1 MHYTPPPRDPKAP
14 PVRINLLSD
23 TQTRPTAGMREA
35 MARAEVGDEQIGDD
49 PTVNQLCERVA
60 DLLGKEAAV
69 FMPSGTMCNVAAT
82 LVHCRPG
89 DEILAHETA
98 HIIARE
104 GGAHAA
110 LGGFQITPLKGEDGQ
125 FSPEAFKAALHPR
138 SRYQP
143 PQTVVSVEQT
153 ANIGGGTIW
162 KKAALDE
169 VVEIAKANG
178 MATHMDGARLLN
190 ATVATG
196 ISASDMAAGWD
207 SAWIDFSKGLGAP
220 IGGVIAGSRA
230 FIDEVW
236 RWKQRLGGSMRQ
248 AGVCAAACVYAL
260 DHNVDR
266 LAEDHAN
273 ARALARGL
281 SQIAGVEVQQPE
293 TNLVF
298 FKPDGAGV
306 SGEKMVAA
314 LRPRGVLLAMM
325 DGRIR
330 ACTHLDV
337 TADDDRGDG
346 RARQG
351 DRARGV
357 GSGSIAQKSGTTPP
371 ARAGGVVRLQR
382 GDRLAAATAA
392 ATTATTSAATTAAGI
407 EQRRIVT
414 RIGVILGMD
423 SGRGSAASCGANA
436 RTAGQRIVPQP
447 HNANGSQ

>member
-1 MHYTPPPRDPKAP
+1 MTYYTPSPRDPAAA

-23 TQTRPTAGMREA
+23 TQTRPTPGMREA
-35 MARAEVGDEQIGDD
+35 IARAEVGDEQIGDD
-49 PTVNQLCERVA
+49 PTVNLLCERVA
-60 DLLGKEAAV
+60 DLLGKQAAV

-110 LGGFQITPLKGEDGQ
+110 LGGFQITPLSGADGQ
-125 FSPEAFKAALHPR
+125 FSPDTFRGAIHPR

-169 VVEIAKANG
+169 VVQIAKQHD

-190 ATVATG
+190 ACVATG
-196 ISASDMAAGWD
+196 ISARDMAAGWD

-220 IGGVIAGSRA
+220 VGGVIAGSHD

-260 DHNVDR
+260 DRHVDR
-266 LAEDHAN
+266 LADDHAN

-281 SQIAGVEVQQPE
+281 SQIQGIEVQQPE

-306 SGEKMVAA
+306 SGDDMIKA
-314 LRPRGVLLAMM
+314 LRQRGVLLAMM

-330 ACTHLDV
+330 ACTHLNV
-337 TADDDRGDG
+337 SADMIEEMVGLVREIVR
-346 RARQG
+346 RA
-351 DRARGV
+351 
-357 GSGSIAQKSGTTPP
+357 
-371 ARAGGVVRLQR
+371 
-382 GDRLAAATAA
+382 
-392 ATTATTSAATTAAGI
+392 
-407 EQRRIVT
+407 
-414 RIGVILGMD
+414 
-423 SGRGSAASCGANA
+423 
-436 RTAGQRIVPQP
+436 
-447 HNANGSQ
+447 

>member
-1 MHYTPPPRDPKAP
+1 MTLYTPAPPDPDAP

-23 TQTRPTAGMREA
+23 TQTRPTPAMREA
-35 MARAEVGDEQIGDD
+35 IARAEVGDEQIGDD
-49 PTVNQLCERVA
+49 PSVNLLCERVA
-60 DLLGKEAAV
+60 DLLGKEAGV
-69 FMPSGTMCNVAAT
+69 FLPSGTMCNVAAT

-110 LGGFQITPLKGEDGQ
+110 LGGFQILPLKGADGK
-125 FSPEAFKAALHPR
+125 FSPDILRAALHPR

-162 KKAALDE
+162 QKADLDE
-169 VVEIAKANG
+169 VVEIARSNG

-190 ATVATG
+190 ACVATG
-196 ISASDMAAGWD
+196 ISARDMAAGWD

-220 IGGVIAGSRA
+220 VGAAIAGSRD

-248 AGVCAAACVYAL
+248 AGICAAACTFAL
-260 DHNVDR
+260 DHHVDR
-266 LAEDHAN
+266 LADDHAN

-281 SQIAGVEVQQPE
+281 SQIHGIEVQQPE

-298 FKPDGAGV
+298 FRPDGAGV
-306 SGEKMVAA
+306 IGDAMIRG
-314 LRPRGVLLAMM
+314 LRQRGVLLAMM

-337 TADDDRGDG
+337 SADMIEETVGLVREIVRG
-346 RARQG
+346 A
-351 DRARGV
+351 
-357 GSGSIAQKSGTTPP
+357 
-371 ARAGGVVRLQR
+371 
-382 GDRLAAATAA
+382 
-392 ATTATTSAATTAAGI
+392 
-407 EQRRIVT
+407 
-414 RIGVILGMD
+414 
-423 SGRGSAASCGANA
+423 
-436 RTAGQRIVPQP
+436 
-447 HNANGSQ
+447 

>member
-1 MHYTPPPRDPKAP
+1 MHYTPVPRDPKAA

-23 TQTRPTAGMREA
+23 TQTRPTPAMREA
-35 MARAEVGDEQIGDD
+35 MARADVGDEQIGDD
-49 PTVNQLCERVA
+49 PTVNLLCERVA

-82 LVHCRPG
+82 LAWCRPG
-89 DEILAHETA
+89 DEILAHVSA

-110 LGGFQITPLKGEDGQ
+110 LGGFQITPLTGDDGQ
-125 FSPEAFKAALHPR
+125 FSPETFRAALHPR

-162 KKAALDE
+162 KKTALDE
-169 VVEIAKANG
+169 IVQIAKANG

-190 ATVATG
+190 ACVATG
-196 ISASDMAAGWD
+196 ISARDMASGWD

-220 IGGVIAGSRA
+220 VGGAIAGSRQ
-230 FIDEVW
+230 FIDDVW

-248 AGVCAAACVYAL
+248 AGICAAACVYSL
-260 DHNVDR
+260 DHHVDR
-266 LAEDHAN
+266 LADDHAN

-281 SQIAGVEVQQPE
+281 SQINGVEVQQPE

-298 FKPDGAGV
+298 FKPDGTGV
-306 SGEKMVAA
+306 SGDKMVAE
-314 LRPRGVLLAMM
+314 LRQRGVLLAMM

-337 TADDDRGDG
+337 TAAMIEETVGLVREIVRG
-346 RARQG
+346 A
-351 DRARGV
+351 
-357 GSGSIAQKSGTTPP
+357 
-371 ARAGGVVRLQR
+371 
-382 GDRLAAATAA
+382 
-392 ATTATTSAATTAAGI
+392 
-407 EQRRIVT
+407 
-414 RIGVILGMD
+414 
-423 SGRGSAASCGANA
+423 
-436 RTAGQRIVPQP
+436 
-447 HNANGSQ
+447 

>member
-1 MHYTPPPRDPKAP
+1 MLYTPPPADPKAP
-14 PVRINLLSD
+14 PVHINLLSD
-23 TQTRPTAGMREA
+23 TQTRPTAAMRDA
-35 MARAEVGDEQIGDD
+35 MARAEVGDEQVGDD
-49 PTVNQLCERVA
+49 PTVNLLCERVA

-82 LVHCRPG
+82 LVHCRAG

-125 FSPEAFKAALHPR
+125 FSPDTLRRALHPK

-143 PQTVVSVEQT
+143 PQVLVSVEQT

-162 KKAALDE
+162 KKSALDE
-169 VVEIAKANG
+169 IVSIARSAG

-196 ISASDMAAGWD
+196 ISARDMASGWD
-207 SAWIDFSKGLGAP
+207 SAWIDFSQGLGAP
-220 IGGVIAGSRA
+220 IGGAIAGTRA
-230 FIDEVW
+230 FIDEIW

-248 AGVCAAACVYAL
+248 AGVAAAACVFAL
-260 DHNVDR
+260 DHHVDR

-281 SQIAGVEVQQPE
+281 AQINGIEVQEPE

-306 SGEKMVAA
+306 SGDRMVAE
-314 LRPRGVLLAMM
+314 LRKRGVLLATM

-330 ACTHLDV
+330 ACMHLDV
-337 TADDDRGDG
+337 TAPMVEEMVGHVREIV
-346 RARQG
+346 RA
-351 DRARGV
+351 A
-357 GSGSIAQKSGTTPP
+357 
-371 ARAGGVVRLQR
+371 
-382 GDRLAAATAA
+382 
-392 ATTATTSAATTAAGI
+392 
-407 EQRRIVT
+407 
-414 RIGVILGMD
+414 
-423 SGRGSAASCGANA
+423 
-436 RTAGQRIVPQP
+436 
-447 HNANGSQ
+447 

>member
-1 MHYTPPPRDPKAP
+1 MTHPPPPRDPEAA

-23 TQTRPTAGMREA
+23 TQTRPTPAMREA
-35 MARAEVGDEQIGDD
+35 IARAEVGDEQIGDD
-49 PTVNQLCERVA
+49 PTVNLLCERVA

-69 FMPSGTMCNVAAT
+69 FLPSGTMCNVAAT

-110 LGGFQITPLKGEDGQ
+110 LGGFQIIPLAGADGQ
-125 FSPEAFKAALHPR
+125 FTPDTLRKALHPR
-138 SRYQP
+138 TRYQP

-162 KKAALDE
+162 KKADLDE
-169 VVEIAKANG
+169 VVKIAKSAG
-178 MATHMDGARLLN
+178 LITHMDGARLLN
-190 ATVATG
+190 ACVASG
-196 ISASDMAAGWD
+196 ISAVDMAKGWD
-207 SAWIDFSKGLGAP
+207 SAWLDFSKGLGAP
-220 IGGVIAGSRA
+220 VGAVIAGSRA

-248 AGVCAAACVYAL
+248 AGICAAACTYAL
-260 DHNVDR
+260 DHHVDR

-281 SQIAGVEVQQPE
+281 SQIGGMEVQAPE

-298 FKPDGAGV
+298 FKPASAGV
-306 SGEKMVAA
+306 AGEKMVAA
-314 LRPRGVLLAMM
+314 LRQRGVLLAMM

-337 TADDDRGDG
+337 TAAMIEETVGLVREIVRG
-346 RARQG
+346 A
-351 DRARGV
+351 
-357 GSGSIAQKSGTTPP
+357 
-371 ARAGGVVRLQR
+371 
-382 GDRLAAATAA
+382 
-392 ATTATTSAATTAAGI
+392 
-407 EQRRIVT
+407 
-414 RIGVILGMD
+414 
-423 SGRGSAASCGANA
+423 
-436 RTAGQRIVPQP
+436 
-447 HNANGSQ
+447 

>member
-1 MHYTPPPRDPKAP
+1 MHYTPAPRDPKAP

-23 TQTRPTAGMREA
+23 TQTKPTPAMREA
-35 MARAEVGDEQIGDD
+35 MARAEVGDEQVGDD
-49 PTVNQLCERVA
+49 PTVNLLCKRVA

-98 HIIARE
+98 HIVARE

-110 LGGFQITPLKGEDGQ
+110 LGGFQITALKGDDGQ
-125 FSPEAFKAALHPR
+125 FAPDTLRKALHPR
-138 SRYQP
+138 TRYQP
-143 PQTVVSVEQT
+143 PQVLVSVEQT

-162 KKAALDE
+162 KKEALDE
-169 VVEIAKANG
+169 VVGIAKSAG

-196 ISASDMAAGWD
+196 IPAREMAAGWD

-220 IGGVIAGSRA
+220 IGGAIAGTRA

-248 AGVCAAACVYAL
+248 SGICAAACVYAL
-260 DHNVDR
+260 DHHVDR
-266 LAEDHAN
+266 LADDHAN

-281 SQIAGVEVQQPE
+281 SQIAGIEVQEPE

-306 SGEKMVAA
+306 PGDRMVAELA
-314 LRPRGVLLAMM
+314 RRGVMLAMM

-337 TADDDRGDG
+337 TAPMIEEMVGHVREIV
-346 RARQG
+346 RA
-351 DRARGV
+351 A
-357 GSGSIAQKSGTTPP
+357 
-371 ARAGGVVRLQR
+371 
-382 GDRLAAATAA
+382 
-392 ATTATTSAATTAAGI
+392 
-407 EQRRIVT
+407 
-414 RIGVILGMD
+414 
-423 SGRGSAASCGANA
+423 
-436 RTAGQRIVPQP
+436 
-447 HNANGSQ
+447 

>member
-1 MHYTPPPRDPKAP
+1 MHYTPSPRDPNAP

-23 TQTRPTAGMREA
+23 TQTRPTAAMREA

-49 PTVNQLCERVA
+49 PSVNLLCERVA

-110 LGGFQITPLKGEDGQ
+110 LGGFQITPLRGADGQ
-125 FSPEAFKAALHPR
+125 FSPDTLRKALHPR
-138 SRYQP
+138 TRYQP
-143 PQTVVSVEQT
+143 PQALVSVEQT

-169 VVEIAKANG
+169 VVQIADAAG
-178 MATHMDGARLLN
+178 LATHMDGARLLN
-190 ATVATG
+190 ACVATA
-196 ISASDMAAGWD
+196 IAARDMAAGWD

-220 IGGVIAGSRA
+220 IGGVIAGSRE
-230 FIDEVW
+230 FVDQVW

-248 AGVCAAACVYAL
+248 AGICAAACTFAL
-260 DHNVDR
+260 DHHVDR

-281 SQIAGVEVQQPE
+281 AQINGIEVQEPE

-298 FKPDGAGV
+298 FKPDGAGIT
-306 SGEKMVAA
+306 GEKMVAA
-314 LRPRGVLLAMM
+314 LRERGVLLAVM

-337 TADDDRGDG
+337 TASMIGETVALVREIVRG
-346 RARQG
+346 A
-351 DRARGV
+351 
-357 GSGSIAQKSGTTPP
+357 
-371 ARAGGVVRLQR
+371 
-382 GDRLAAATAA
+382 
-392 ATTATTSAATTAAGI
+392 
-407 EQRRIVT
+407 
-414 RIGVILGMD
+414 
-423 SGRGSAASCGANA
+423 
-436 RTAGQRIVPQP
+436 
-447 HNANGSQ
+447 

>member
-1 MHYTPPPRDPKAP
+1 MTYTPPPRDPNAP
-14 PVRINLLSD
+14 PVHINLLSD
-23 TQTRPTAGMREA
+23 TQTRPTPAMREA
-35 MARAEVGDEQIGDD
+35 IARAEVGDEQTGDD
-49 PTVNQLCERVA
+49 PTVNLLCERVA
-60 DLLGKEAAV
+60 ELLGKEAAV
-69 FMPSGTMCNVAAT
+69 FMPSGTMCNVSAT

-89 DEILAHETA
+89 EEVLAHETA

-110 LGGFQITPLKGEDGQ
+110 LGGFQIMPLSGADGQ
-125 FSPEAFKAALHPR
+125 FAPETLRKALHPR

-143 PQTVVSVEQT
+143 PQTLVSVEQT

-162 KKAALDE
+162 KKPALDE
-169 VVEIAKANG
+169 VVKIAKANG
-178 MATHMDGARLLN
+178 LATHMDGARLLN

-196 ISASDMAAGWD
+196 IDARDMAAGWD

-220 IGGVIAGSRA
+220 VGAAIAGSHA

-248 AGVCAAACVYAL
+248 AGVCAAACVHAL
-260 DHNVDR
+260 DHHVER
-266 LAEDHAN
+266 LADDHAN

-281 SQIAGVEVQQPE
+281 SQVKGMDVQEPE

-314 LRPRGVLLAMM
+314 LGRRGVLLAMM

-337 TADDDRGDG
+337 TA
-346 RARQG
+346 AMIEEM
-351 DRARGV
+351 V
-357 GSGSIAQKSGTTPP
+357 GL
-371 ARAGGVVRLQR
+371 VR
-382 GDRLAAATAA
+382 
-392 ATTATTSAATTAAGI
+392 
-407 EQRRIVT
+407 EIV
-414 RIGVILGMD
+414 RE
-423 SGRGSAASCGANA
+423 A
-436 RTAGQRIVPQP
+436 
-447 HNANGSQ
+447 

>member
-23 TQTRPTAGMREA
+23 TQTRPTPGMREA
-35 MARAEVGDEQIGDD
+35 MAKAEVGDEQIGDD
-49 PTVNQLCERVA
+49 PSVNALCERVA
-60 DLLGKEAAV
+60 ELLGKEAAV

-125 FSPEAFKAALHPR
+125 FSPDTFKAALHPR

-143 PQTVVSVEQT
+143 PQVLVSVEQT

-162 KKAALDE
+162 KKTALDE
-169 VVEIAKANG
+169 VVKIAKANG

-196 ISASDMAAGWD
+196 ISARDMAAGWD

-248 AGVCAAACVYAL
+248 AGICAAACIYAL

-266 LAEDHAN
+266 LADDHAN

-281 SQIAGVEVQQPE
+281 SQINGIEVQQPE

-298 FKPDGAGV
+298 FKPDGSGV

-337 TADDDRGDG
+337 TAAQIEEMVGQVREIV
-346 RARQG
+346 RA
-351 DRARGV
+351 A
-357 GSGSIAQKSGTTPP
+357 
-371 ARAGGVVRLQR
+371 
-382 GDRLAAATAA
+382 
-392 ATTATTSAATTAAGI
+392 
-407 EQRRIVT
+407 
-414 RIGVILGMD
+414 
-423 SGRGSAASCGANA
+423 
-436 RTAGQRIVPQP
+436 
-447 HNANGSQ
+447 

>member
-1 MHYTPPPRDPKAP
+1 MTRTSPMHYTPAPPDPKQT

-23 TQTRPTAGMREA
+23 TQTRPTPEMREA
-35 MARAEVGDEQIGDD
+35 IARAEVGDEQVGDD
-49 PTVNQLCERVA
+49 PTVNLLCERVA
-60 DLLGKEAAV
+60 DLLGKQAAV
-69 FMPSGTMCNVAAT
+69 FMPSGTMCNVTAT

-110 LGGFQITPLKGEDGQ
+110 LGGFQIMPLPGADGQ
-125 FSPEAFKAALHPR
+125 FSPDAFRKALHPR

-169 VVEIAKANG
+169 VVQIAKQNG

-190 ATVATG
+190 ACVASG
-196 ISASDMAAGWD
+196 ISARDMAAGWD

-220 IGGVIAGSRA
+220 IGGVIAGTRD

-260 DHNVDR
+260 DHHVDR

-281 SQIAGVEVQQPE
+281 SQIQGVEVQQPE

-306 SGEKMVAA
+306 SGDALVKA
-314 LRPRGVLLAMM
+314 LRQRGVLLAMM

-337 TADDDRGDG
+337 SAGMIEETVGLVREI
-346 RARQG
+346 
-351 DRARGV
+351 ARG
-357 GSGSIAQKSGTTPP
+357 A
-371 ARAGGVVRLQR
+371 
-382 GDRLAAATAA
+382 
-392 ATTATTSAATTAAGI
+392 
-407 EQRRIVT
+407 
-414 RIGVILGMD
+414 
-423 SGRGSAASCGANA
+423 
-436 RTAGQRIVPQP
+436 
-447 HNANGSQ
+447 

>member
-1 MHYTPPPRDPKAP
+1 MYTPAPRDPSQP

-23 TQTRPTAGMREA
+23 TQTRPTPAMREA

-49 PTVNQLCERVA
+49 PSVNLLCERVA
-60 DLLGKEAAV
+60 DLLDKEAAV

-89 DEILAHETA
+89 DEILAHASA

-110 LGGFQITPLKGEDGQ
+110 LGGFQVTALPGADGQ
-125 FSPEAFKAALHPR
+125 FSPETFRANLHPR
-138 SRYQP
+138 TRYQP

-162 KKAALDE
+162 KKADLDE
-169 VVEIAKANG
+169 IAGIARSNG
-178 MATHMDGARLLN
+178 LATHMDGARLMN
-190 ATVATG
+190 ACVATG
-196 ISASDMAAGWD
+196 VRARDMAAGWD
-207 SAWIDFSKGLGAP
+207 SAWLDFSKGLGAP
-220 IGGVIAGSRA
+220 IGAVIAGSRD

-248 AGVCAAACVYAL
+248 AGICAAACTYAL
-260 DHNVDR
+260 DHHVDR

-281 SQIAGVEVQQPE
+281 AQIAGVDVQQPE

-298 FKPDGAGV
+298 FSPDGAGV
-306 SGEKMVAA
+306 SGEKMVEA
-314 LRPRGVLLAMM
+314 LRQRGVLLAMM

-337 TADDDRGDG
+337 TADMIEETVGLMREI
-346 RARQG
+346 
-351 DRARGV
+351 ARG
-357 GSGSIAQKSGTTPP
+357 A
-371 ARAGGVVRLQR
+371 
-382 GDRLAAATAA
+382 
-392 ATTATTSAATTAAGI
+392 
-407 EQRRIVT
+407 
-414 RIGVILGMD
+414 
-423 SGRGSAASCGANA
+423 
-436 RTAGQRIVPQP
+436 
-447 HNANGSQ
+447 

>member
-1 MHYTPPPRDPKAP
+1 MYTPPPRNPSAP

-23 TQTRPTAGMREA
+23 TQTRPTPAMREM

-49 PTVNQLCERVA
+49 PTVNLLCERVA

-110 LGGFQITPLKGEDGQ
+110 LGGFQITPLAGADGQ
-125 FSPEAFKAALHPR
+125 FTPDAFRKALHPR
-138 SRYQP
+138 TRYQA

-169 VVEIAKANG
+169 IVQIAKANG
-178 MATHMDGARLLN
+178 LATHMDGARLLN
-190 ATVATG
+190 ACVATG
-196 ISASDMAAGWD
+196 IAARDMTAGWD

-220 IGGVIAGSRA
+220 IGGVLAGTRD
-230 FIDEVW
+230 FIDDAW

-248 AGVCAAACVYAL
+248 AGVCAAACIHAL
-260 DHNVDR
+260 DHHVER
-266 LAEDHAN
+266 LADDHAN
-273 ARALARGL
+273 ARTLARGL
-281 SQIAGVEVQQPE
+281 SQIEGIEVQQPE

-298 FKPDGAGV
+298 FMTEKAGV
-306 SGEKMVAA
+306 AGDDMVKA
-314 LRPRGVLLAMM
+314 LRERGVLLATM

-337 TADDDRGDG
+337 TADMIDET
-346 RARQG
+346 
-351 DRARGV
+351 V
-357 GSGSIAQKSGTTPP
+357 TL
-371 ARAGGVVRLQR
+371 VR
-382 GDRLAAATAA
+382 
-392 ATTATTSAATTAAGI
+392 
-407 EQRRIVT
+407 EIV
-414 RIGVILGMD
+414 
-423 SGRGSAASCGANA
+423 
-436 RTAGQRIVPQP
+436 RTA
-447 HNANGSQ
+447 

>member
-1 MHYTPPPRDPKAP
+1 MYYTPPPRDPKAP
-14 PVRINLLSD
+14 PVRVNLLSD
-23 TQTRPTAGMREA
+23 TQTRPTAAMREA

-49 PTVNQLCERVA
+49 PTVHELCGRVA
-60 DLLGKEAAV
+60 TLLGKEAAV
-69 FMPSGTMCNVAAT
+69 LMPSGTMCNVAAT

-98 HIIARE
+98 HIISRE

-110 LGGFQITPLKGEDGQ
+110 LGGFQVTQLKGPDGQ
-125 FSPEAFKAALHPR
+125 FTPETFRAALHPR

-169 VVEIAKANG
+169 IVAIAKANG

-196 ISASDMAAGWD
+196 IPAAEMTAGWD

-220 IGGVIAGSRA
+220 IGGVLAGSAA

-236 RWKQRLGGSMRQ
+236 RWKQRLGGAMRQ
-248 AGVCAAACVYAL
+248 AGGIAAACIHAL
-260 DHNVDR
+260 DHHVDR

-281 SQIAGVEVQQPE
+281 AQIQGIEVQEPE

-298 FKPDGAGV
+298 FRPDGAGV
-306 SGEKMVAA
+306 SGDRMVSD
-314 LRPRGVLLAMM
+314 LRRRGVLLAMM

-337 TADDDRGDG
+337 
-346 RARQG
+346 
-351 DRARGV
+351 
-357 GSGSIAQKSGTTPP
+357 
-371 ARAGGVVRLQR
+371 
-382 GDRLAAATAA
+382 
-392 ATTATTSAATTAAGI
+392 SAAMI
-407 EQRRIVT
+407 EETIGHVREIV
-414 RIGVILGMD
+414 
-423 SGRGSAASCGANA
+423 RGA
-436 RTAGQRIVPQP
+436 
-447 HNANGSQ
+447 

>member
-1 MHYTPPPRDPKAP
+1 MHYTPAPRDPKTP

-23 TQTRPTAGMREA
+23 TQTRPTPAMREA

-49 PTVNQLCERVA
+49 PSVNLLCERVA

-89 DEILAHETA
+89 DEILAHESA

-110 LGGFQITPLKGEDGQ
+110 LGGFQITPLEGADGQ
-125 FSPEAFKAALHPR
+125 FSPETLRKALHPPT
-138 SRYQP
+138 RYQP

-162 KKAALDE
+162 NKAALDE
-169 VVEIAKANG
+169 VVKIAKTHG
-178 MATHMDGARLLN
+178 LATHMDGARLLN
-190 ATVATG
+190 ACVATG
-196 ISASDMAAGWD
+196 IAARDMATGWD

-220 IGGVIAGSRA
+220 IGGVIAGSRE
-230 FIDEVW
+230 FIDQVW

-248 AGVCAAACVYAL
+248 AGICAAACTFAL
-260 DHNVDR
+260 DHHVDR

-273 ARALARGL
+273 ARALAQAL
-281 SQIAGVEVQQPE
+281 SQINGIEVQQPE

-298 FKPDGAGV
+298 FKPGGSGV
-306 SGEKMVAA
+306 RGEKMVEG
-314 LRPRGVLLAMM
+314 LRKRGVLLATM

-337 TADDDRGDG
+337 TA
-346 RARQG
+346 AMIEET
-351 DRARGV
+351 V
-357 GSGSIAQKSGTTPP
+357 GL
-371 ARAGGVVRLQR
+371 VR
-382 GDRLAAATAA
+382 
-392 ATTATTSAATTAAGI
+392 
-407 EQRRIVT
+407 EIV
-414 RIGVILGMD
+414 RD
-423 SGRGSAASCGANA
+423 A
-436 RTAGQRIVPQP
+436 
-447 HNANGSQ
+447 